1 MVINQGDVYWIDLG
15 EPEGSEP
22 GYERPFV
29 VIQNNVFNL
38 SKLNTVIVCAITSN
52 IKRVNSP
59 GNVLLEEGEANL
71 TKPSVVLV
79 TQVFSVDKNQLKDY
93 TGTLSRKRMRQILNG
108 LELVTE
114 PREIE

>member
-1 MVINQGDVYWIDLG
+1 MVVSQGDVYWADLG

-38 SKLNTVIVCAITSN
+38 SKLNTVIVCALTSN
-52 IKRVNSP
+52 MRRAIQP
-59 GNVLLEEGEANL
+59 GNVELEAGEANL
-71 TKPSVVLV
+71 PKPSVVLV
-79 TQVFSVDKNQLKDY
+79 SQVYTVDKNQLGEY
-93 TGTLSRKRMRQILNG
+93 IETLSQKRVRQILQG

>member
-1 MVINQGDVYWIDLG
+1 MVIHQGDVYWIDLG
-15 EPEGSEP
+15 EPQGSEP

-38 SKLNTVIVCAITSN
+38 GRINTVIVCSITSN
-52 IKRVNSP
+52 VKRAASP

-71 TKPSVVLV
+71 SKSSVVLV
-79 TQVFSVDKNQLKDY
+79 TQVFTVDKEQLGEY
-93 TGTLSRKRMRQILNG
+93 IGTLSKRRVRQILNG
-108 LELVTE
+108 IELVTE

>member
-1 MVINQGDVYWIDLG
+1 MEINQGDIFWFDAG
-15 EPEGSEP
+15 EPRGASP
-22 GYERPFV
+22 AYSRPVV

-79 TQVFSVDKNQLKDY
+79 TQVFTVDKNQLKDY